1 MKLFYTLITLL
12 SVQLIS
18 AEEAKPSFS
27 EFILG
32 KWEFD
37 IPNAIKEQE
46 KGLKKE
52 LPEKLKDQVRTQLEG
67 AIVIIKKDEIEVLLI
82 ASEKKL
88 KCTVKEV
95 GPNYIK
101 TTITYP
107 LGGVENRTFIYENN
121 LLYVREGKKNYMI
134 LKKSTKQ

>member
-1 MKLFYTLITLL
+1 MKLFYTLIALL
-12 SVQLIS
+12 SVQFIY
-18 AEEAKPSFS
+18 AEDAKPSFS

-52 LPEKLKDQVRTQLEG
+52 LPEKLKNQIRTQLEG
-67 AIVIIKKDEIEVLLI
+67 STVIIKKDEIEVLLI

-88 KCTVKEV
+88 KYTVKEV

-101 TTITYP
+101 TSITYP
-107 LGGVENRTFIYENN
+107 LGGVENRTFIYENDR
-121 LLYVREGKKNYMI
+121 LYIREGKKNYMI
-134 LKKSTKQ
+134 LKKPSKK